1 MDAAFHQLQAGT
13 GSCDWS
19 QTYPAPRLKS
29 QDVVSYN
36 SLPLAGPESINSPKA
51 SLVGDKALSCCT
63 AEPAGT
69 TVQLYALGDKLVP
82 HALSSYTGQARDM
95 YSPHR
100 KRQLISWP

>member
-36 SLPLAGPESINSPKA
+36 SLPLAGPETINSPKA
-51 SLVGDKALSCCT
+51 SLVGDKALSRCT

-69 TVQLYALGDKLVP
+69 TVQLYALV
-82 HALSSYTGQARDM
+82 HS
-95 YSPHR
+95 
-100 KRQLISWP
+100 